1 MYNVCKKYNNAAWL
15 QNGEGFYTNEEQEWD
30 YARMIVYTKFKTLWE
45 IGSLC
50 PIIWYKSCY
59 PNVGNLGWRS

>member
-50 PIIWYKSCY
+50 PIIVYK
-59 PNVGNLGWRS
+59 